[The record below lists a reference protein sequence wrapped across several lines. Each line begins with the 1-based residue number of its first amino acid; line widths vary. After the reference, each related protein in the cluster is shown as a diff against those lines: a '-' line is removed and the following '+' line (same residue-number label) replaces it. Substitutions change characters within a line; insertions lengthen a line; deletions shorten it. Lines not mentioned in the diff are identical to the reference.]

1 MTRTDYEQIAG
12 VFDRRYQ
19 GGRYAGAE
27 QVVLDL
33 LGPSRGRRAL
43 EVGCGTGHWLE
54 LLHKNGFEVTGL
66 DASPGMLEQARARL
80 PSATLVHGSAEQLP
94 FPDAGFDCVLCINAL
109 HHFGEPRGFMAE
121 AHRVLGAGGI
131 LINIG
136 LDPHQGIDRWFVY
149 DYFEATRELDLK
161 RYASVDTVRRWLD
174 ESGFL
179 VDGTRLAVH
188 IERQVPA
195 SEALAKGIDP
205 RDTSQLALL
214 TPEAFAAGVDRIR
227 QEEARAR
234 QGGGELALVVD
245 LRMWATVAR
254 KP

>member
-1 MTRTDYEQIAG
+1 MTITDYERIAE

-19 GGRYAGAE
+19 GGRYAVAE
-27 QVVLDL
+27 QAVLGM

-43 EVGCGTGHWLE
+43 EVGCGTGHWLK
-54 LLHKNGFEVTGL
+54 LLHEHGFEVTGL

-80 PSATLVHGSAEQLP
+80 PSATLVHGSAERLP
-94 FPDAGFDCVLCINAL
+94 FADASFDCVLCINAL

-121 AHRVLGAGGI
+121 ANRVLAAGGM

-136 LDPHQGIDRWFVY
+136 LDPHHGVDRWFVY
-149 DYFEATRELDLK
+149 DYFASTRELDLK
-161 RYASVDTVRRWLD
+161 RYASADTVRRWLD
-174 ESGFL
+174 QSGFV

-188 IERQVPA
+188 IERQIPA

-205 RDTSQLALL
+205 RDTSQLAVL
-214 TPEAFAAGVDRIR
+214 TPEAFAEGVDRIR
-227 QEEARAR
+227 REEARAR
-234 QGGGELALVVD
+234 QEGEELSLIVD
-245 LRMWATVAR
+245 LRLWATVAR